1 MRRLRWFTPSLAL
14 LALLAGAGCV
24 DPVTPAGSVVEI
36 ELTPNPLVLAQGQ
49 LGALE
54 VEPRDANGALVTGV
68 TVRLSI
74 SDEQVAGLT
83 PEGVVEARSIGTA
96 TISAELGTAH
106 STATVIVT
114 GVPTAPVASVSVSPP
129 SPTLAVG
136 GSAQLTAIARDAS
149 SNVLTGR
156 VVSWTSSDAT
166 IATVSAAGVVT
177 GLRGGAATVTATVE
191 GAHGS
196 ADVTVSAA
204 EPPPTGDPV
213 FVGAGDIASCDSEED
228 DSTAKLLDKIQGTVY
243 TLGDNV
249 YDSGLASEF
258 ANCYDPTWGRHKAR
272 TKPSMGNHETYGTT
286 DAAGYYDYFGAA
298 AGERGKGY
306 YSYDVGAWH
315 VVVINN
321 MIDVAATSTQVTW
334 LKADL
339 AAHQTKCTVAY
350 WHYPLF
356 TSGDHGNQTKM
367 RPVWQALYD
376 AGVDLVLN
384 GHDHDYERFSPQ
396 DPNGVADPTRGI
408 REFVVGTGGASHY
421 KFNVIQPNS
430 EVRNQTASGVLK
442 LTLHATSYDWE
453 FVPITGQTFTDK
465 GTGSCH

>member
-1 MRRLRWFTPSLAL
+1 MLRPRRITLPLAL
-14 LALLAGAGCV
+14 LAILVGTSCA
-24 DPVTPAGSVVEI
+24 DPVTPRGVFEI
-36 ELTPNPLVLAQGQ
+36 ELTPDTLVLTEGR
-49 LGALE
+49 LGAIE
-54 VEPRDANGALVTGV
+54 AEPRDAAGALVTGV
-68 TVRLSI
+68 TASLST
-74 SDEQVAGLT
+74 SNEQVAT
-83 PEGVVEARSIGTA
+83 ITSDGVVQARSVGIA
-96 TISAELGTAH
+96 TIIAEVGSTRGT
-106 STATVIVT
+106 STVVVTRATA
-114 GVPTAPVASVSVSPP
+114 APVASVSVSPP
-129 SPTLAVG
+129 SPTIAVG
-136 GSAQLTAIARDAS
+136 GSTQLTAIARDANN
-149 SNVLTGR
+149 NVIAGR
-156 VVSWTSSDAT
+156 ATSWVSSDTT
-166 IATVSAAGVVT
+166 IARVSATGAVMGVRAG
-177 GLRGGAATVTATVE
+177 GATVTATVE

-196 ADVTVSAA
+196 AVVTVSAPQ
-204 EPPPTGDPV
+204 PPPTGDPV
-213 FVGAGDIASCDSEED
+213 LVGAGDIASCNSVED
-228 DSTAKLLDKIQGTVY
+228 DSTAKLLDRIAGTVY

-249 YDSGLASEF
+249 YDSGLAAEF

-272 TKPSMGNHETYGTT
+272 TKPSIGNHETYGTT

-321 MIDVAATSTQVTW
+321 MIDVAATSTQVAW

-339 AAHQTKCTVAY
+339 AAHPTKCTLAY

-356 TSGDHGNQTKM
+356 SSGDHGNQTKM

-376 AGVDLVLN
+376 AGADLVLN

-396 DPNGVADPTRGI
+396 DPNGVADAARGI

-421 KFNVIQPNS
+421 RFNVIQPNS
-430 EVRNQTASGVLK
+430 EVRDQTASGLLK

-465 GTGSCH
+465 GTGTCH